1 MSTSTTPDQSM
12 SLEEAL
18 AALQVI
24 VEQLEQG
31 NLPLAET
38 IARFEEGSRLA
49 ELCQKLID
57 DAELRITVLTED
69 DDELDADDRFDDED
83 PTDVP
88 F

>member
-1 MSTSTTPDQSM
+1 M

-24 VEQLEQG
+24 VEQLERG

-69 DDELDADDRFDDED
+69 DDELDVDDRFDDED